1 MDARRIFAAAG
12 VESHFMGTCNLL
24 IRCLGPGAFLE
35 AGREYFEGRRPAA
48 AAPAPP
54 AALPAAA
61 VESKRAPASSASP
74 AASEAAV
81 ADEEVSGSD
90 GSDSDVPFT

>member
-48 AAPAPP
+48 PPP
-54 AALPAAA
+54 AVTLPAA
-61 VESKRAPASSASP
+61 VESRRAPPASSASP
-74 AASEAAV
+74 AASEAAAV
-81 ADEEVSGSD
+81 DEDDVSGSD
-90 GSDSDVPFT
+90 GSDSDGPFT